1 LPPSHFD
8 VVKREF
14 LRKAS
19 WGLSSLGAGVKRCHL
34 ISPVDGALIQ
44 ELYTRD
50 GSGTLITRD
59 LYDGIRRA
67 QVEDI
72 GAIIDLITPLVRA
85 GNLVQRSREVVE
97 KDISSY
103 FVYSRDDLVV
113 ACGQVKKWGDF
124 AEVGCLVVHPDYQKD
139 GRGNA
144 MLGYLERFCL
154 QSGVSNIFLLS
165 TVTMGWF
172 LDRGFK
178 EAPFESLPE
187 SKREKVD
194 KSRGS
199 KVYLK
204 TINGE
209 RDLDADE
216 LMWDT

>member
-1 LPPSHFD
+1 M
-8 VVKREF
+8 
-14 LRKAS
+14 
-19 WGLSSLGAGVKRCHL
+19 
-34 ISPVDGALIQ
+34 
-44 ELYTRD
+44 
-50 GSGTLITRD
+50 
-59 LYDGIRRA
+59 
-67 QVEDI
+67 EDI

-85 GNLVQRSREVVE
+85 GNLVERSRESVE
-97 KDISSY
+97 KEISSY

-113 ACGQVKKWGDF
+113 ACGQVKKWSDF

-154 QSGVSNIFLLS
+154 QSGVSKVFLMS

-172 LDRGFK
+172 LDRGFT
-178 EAPFESLPE
+178 EVPFETLPDGKKD
-187 SKREKVD
+187 SVD
-194 KSRGS
+194 ESRGS
-199 KVYLK
+199 KVYMK